1 MKKVFGLIIMVVVAL
16 LVLIVA
22 VIALYEAVDSI
33 TRVSKTRENLRNSG
47 WLESET
53 VREAKEMYENG
64 SEDIEVIEKLMELF
78 KGVEYKEVENNVGV
92 ESIVF
97 EESAGNCMAQSYTL
111 LALIKELGFDYDVKP
126 VYLCNHITED
136 EATEEIKKDTD
147 WKPDHVILQINNF
160 YCDLTR
166 ETRVNGK
173 KIMSSCLETDLGYYT
188 GKRDYKLFM
197 FNFVF

>member
-1 MKKVFGLIIMVVVAL
+1 MKKVIVLVMMFLVSL
-16 LVLIVA
+16 LVLIVT

-33 TRVSKTRENLRNSG
+33 TRVSETRKNLRESG

-78 KGVEYKEVENNVGV
+78 VGVEYKEIENNVGV

-97 EESAGNCMAQSYTL
+97 EESAGNCMAQSYSL

-136 EATEEIKKDTD
+136 EATEEIKEDTD

-166 ETRVNGK
+166 DTRVNGK
-173 KIMSSCLETDLGYYT
+173 KLMSSCLETDLGYYT
-188 GKRDYKLFM
+188 RERDYKLFM